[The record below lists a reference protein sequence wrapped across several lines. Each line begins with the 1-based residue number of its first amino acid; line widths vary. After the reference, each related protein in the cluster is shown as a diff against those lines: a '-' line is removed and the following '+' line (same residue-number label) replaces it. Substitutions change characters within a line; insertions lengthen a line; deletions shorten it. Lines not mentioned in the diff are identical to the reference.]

1 MAKLA
6 LNIDEEGG
14 CLKIIIEK
22 ARKFGSVNYQELID
36 CLSSR
41 GITDLEQIEDIVAM
55 LKDMGFKVSN

>member
-14 CLKIIIEK
+14 CLKDIIEK
-22 ARKFGSVNYQELID
+22 ARKCGSINYQELID

-41 GITDLEQIEDIVAM
+41 GITDLEQIDDIITM
-55 LKDMGFKVSN
+55 IKDMGFKIYS